1 MSLEIKKVISNNLC
15 IGCGVCSIYGTKLKL
30 NAEKLETPTL
40 KSLENLSYKNQHKAN
55 YVCPFTSSGP
65 NENQIN
71 KKYYS
76 NTKNFNKLT
85 GYYDEI
91 YVGHVT
97 KTKMRMNSSSGG
109 LSTWLAQKLFV
120 LGEIDGVIH
129 IKKKN
134 QKFCFTISNN
144 LKSIKEGAK
153 TRYYS
158 ASYSEVI
165 KKLQKLKLKKLII
178 FGVPC
183 YIKALRRL
191 ENQDQNRVS
200 NIKYYFG
207 ILCGHMKTSGYLKM
221 LKLQM
226 IKSKKFNDFD
236 FRKKINNGDAH
247 NYGVQIKYDN
257 FKKKKTSLAAEL
269 FGSNWSDGLF
279 KANSCNVCDDV
290 SAETADVV
298 FGDAW
303 FPPFDKDWRG
313 NNVIISRSPK
323 ITNIINLGKKNN
335 EINLKKISDQDFI
348 KSQWG
353 GFVDRK
359 ERIRNRM
366 IIKILSGE
374 WVPKKRMSANYLIIF
389 KYYVLRFLRKLK
401 LINNLEKKLSEDIHE
416 FNYTIY
422 KFKLS
427 EYSRSLI
434 NENYNNFKNKI
445 KLFKKENSNKN
456 FLKDFLP

>member
-1 MSLEIKKVISNNLC
+1 M
-15 IGCGVCSIYGTKLKL
+15 
-30 NAEKLETPTL
+30 
-40 KSLENLSYKNQHKAN
+40 
-55 YVCPFTSSGP
+55 
-65 NENQIN
+65 
-71 KKYYS
+71 
-76 NTKNFNKLT
+76 
-85 GYYDEI
+85 
-91 YVGHVT
+91 
-97 KTKMRMNSSSGG
+97 
-109 LSTWLAQKLFV
+109 
-120 LGEIDGVIH
+120 
-129 IKKKN
+129 
-134 QKFCFTISNN
+134 
-144 LKSIKEGAK
+144 
-153 TRYYS
+153 
-158 ASYSEVI
+158 
-165 KKLQKLKLKKLII
+165 
-178 FGVPC
+178 
-183 YIKALRRL
+183 
-191 ENQDQNRVS
+191 
-200 NIKYYFG
+200 
-207 ILCGHMKTSGYLKM
+207 
-221 LKLQM
+221 
-226 IKSKKFNDFD
+226 
-236 FRKKINNGDAH
+236 
-247 NYGVQIKYDN
+247 
-257 FKKKKTSLAAEL
+257 AAEL

-313 NNVIISRSPK
+313 NNVIISRNPK

-401 LINNLEKKLSEDIHE
+401 LINKLQKKLSKDIHE

-434 NENYNNFKNKI
+434 NENYNNFKTKI
-445 KLFKKENSNKN
+445 NLFKKENSNKN